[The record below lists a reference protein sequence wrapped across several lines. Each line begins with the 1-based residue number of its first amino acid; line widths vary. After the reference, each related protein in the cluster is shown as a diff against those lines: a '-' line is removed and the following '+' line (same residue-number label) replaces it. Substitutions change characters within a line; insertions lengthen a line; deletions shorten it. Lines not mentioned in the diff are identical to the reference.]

1 MTTIFFELH
10 GVLID
15 PEGEREA
22 AALAQAQVLSTRF
35 GTSVE
40 AWLKAGQQIE
50 ADWDSYY
57 ADLDLGGDEGYR
69 DFLEGEFRTLRARF
83 RLTDTPEPTAAVIR
97 SLADDLAYTGA
108 SAARAWFPDIGAT
121 VEALHQAGH
130 RLGIVTNRRTA
141 YIRGMLEGGD
151 LAGYFTGPFIGVDT
165 VEQFVKDAMFYRKLT
180 LAAAQCLIVDRDSR
194 SLDAAREAG
203 FQTALFWRGNYS
215 ALTPSPSPE
224 RSLPKTA
231 RLGEGSP
238 MQDIRENTRAVTWR
252 GSEPPT
258 NHSHPVIESAM
269 SLTQWR
275 AILDA

>member
-1 MTTIFFELH
+1 MTTILFELH

-15 PEGEREA
+15 AVCEREA

-83 RLTDTPEPTAAVIR
+83 RLTDTPEPTAEVIR
-97 SLADDLAYTGA
+97 SLADDLAYAGA
-108 SAARAWFPDIGAT
+108 SAARAWFPDIEAT

-238 MQDIRENTRAVTWR
+238 TEDGTAGR
-252 GSEPPT
+252 GEP
-258 NHSHPVIESAM
+258 
-269 SLTQWR
+269 
-275 AILDA
+275 DAGNQGEYPSSYLAGQ